1 MRSRVL
7 ALPSSARRNAV
18 VLTAAALAIALLLWA
33 VAVMPATAKTAKTA
47 TVRLSGLQTSLYTNP
62 ATTTLL
68 FDAGIIP
75 LPVAPT
81 PVVPTASAARY
92 TFPITG
98 GMVDAQTLA
107 GSIQHSGGI
116 LLAER
121 TKANG
126 WKSLSLTKFSIVV
139 AKHSMLTAIVNG
151 GSRAAI
157 ATLDLSKAKII
168 RFMSHGH
175 TFVRIS
181 YVGVSLNATGRGSHQ
196 QHLRHAPHG
205 AGEVRHCTRAGA
217 RRAVTDDSRL

>member
-7 ALPSSARRNAV
+7 ALPSARRNTV
-18 VLTAAALAIALLLWA
+18 FLLVTALAIALLLWS
-33 VAVMPATAKTAKTA
+33 VAVMPATAKTT
-47 TVRLSGLQTSLYTNP
+47 TVRLSGVQTLLYTNP

-68 FDAGIIP
+68 FNAGIIP

-81 PVVPTASAARY
+81 PVVPTADAARY

-98 GMVDAQTLA
+98 GMVDGQTLA

-126 WKSLSLTKFSIVV
+126 WKSLSLTKFTIVV

-157 ATLDLSKAKII
+157 ATLDLGKAKIT

-175 TFVRIS
+175 TFVRVS
-181 YVGVSLNATGRGSHQ
+181 YVGVSLNATAVGAINSTFGT
-196 QHLRHAPHG
+196 HLTAPVKFG
-205 AGEVRHCTRAGA
+205 TA
-217 RRAVTDDSRL
+217 RVLARVVP